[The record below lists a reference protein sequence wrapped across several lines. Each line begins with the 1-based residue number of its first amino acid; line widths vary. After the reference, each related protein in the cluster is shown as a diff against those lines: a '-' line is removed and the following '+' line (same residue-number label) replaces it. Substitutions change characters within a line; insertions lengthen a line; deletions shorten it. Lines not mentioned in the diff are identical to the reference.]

1 MVDKSDQNGIND
13 VKQKFILSKCKT
25 KAAYSA
31 KLKKPGKLNLN
42 KIKKKFEVVMDTEI
56 VLVLKVDGVE
66 LICHAYGE
74 LLFKNCDDLTLMEK
88 IAEKVYSMGLE

>member
-1 MVDKSDQNGIND
+1 MAEKKTERILE
-13 VKQKFILSKCKT
+13 KFILGKCKT

-42 KIKKKFEVVMDTEI
+42 KIKKEFEVVMDTEI
-56 VLVLKVDGVE
+56 VLVLKVEGVE

-74 LLFKNCDDLTLMEK
+74 LLFKNSDDMDLMEK
-88 IAEKVYSMGLE
+88 IAEKIYSVGLE